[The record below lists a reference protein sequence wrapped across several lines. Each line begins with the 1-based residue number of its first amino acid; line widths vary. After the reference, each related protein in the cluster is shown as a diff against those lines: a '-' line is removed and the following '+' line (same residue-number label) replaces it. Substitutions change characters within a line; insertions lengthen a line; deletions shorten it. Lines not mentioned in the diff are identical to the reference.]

1 MIVIYGFGGFESTV
15 VASACW
21 SYFLNKLSIV
31 WSRCYCWLL
40 LEMGNELNA
49 LWREGSKLHFQ
60 RWTFYV
66 FFYMPTT
73 KPRTSQQ
80 NLQCSTGI
88 SDSERTVSVP
98 MAGCIRDT
106 WLIGLSRPL
115 TWRWWQSGDGTK
127 VSKWHD
133 LFGGG
138 FGGIFWGKQIA
149 RYAKIMWNN
158 ELTGKKMTYVHQ
170 PTFTSR
176 FFVSSFFFNL
186 FFCSPHS

>member
-40 LEMGNELNA
+40 LEMGNEFFTPFGEKEA
-49 LWREGSKLHFQ
+49 SCIFKG
-60 RWTFYV
+60 WTFYV
-66 FFYMPTT
+66 FFLHANNKTSNVRS
-73 KPRTSQQ
+73 RTYSAPLKSRTP
-80 NLQCSTGI
+80 N
-88 SDSERTVSVP
+88 ERCPSVP

-138 FGGIFWGKQIA
+138 FGGIFGGKQIV
-149 RYAKIMWNN
+149 RYAKNMSNN
-158 ELTGKKMTYVHQ
+158 ELTGNKMTICA
-170 PTFTSR
+170 PT
-176 FFVSSFFFNL
+176 NL
-186 FFCSPHS
+186 YK